1 MPRSGTVVSYGSFV
15 FSFLGNLCAILHSG
29 YTNLHSHQQCRRV
42 PFSPHPLQHLLFV
55 DFLNDGYS
63 DACEVVLYLIVILI
77 CIFLIISNDE
87 PLSMRLSAICRSSE
101 KCLFNSSAQI
111 TFFKMRD
118 SSFCETLRGSGT
130 LGPASHRQL
139 EQLPSLLTCA
149 LHRCAF
155 CHPPGRSLSNEWG
168 GAATSPSS
176 PPKNALYLYSVLL
189 WIFSYC
195 DTLCMYVF
203 LNN

>member
-1 MPRSGTVVSYGSFV
+1 MSSLHT
-15 FSFLGNLCAILHSG
+15 ILHSG
-29 YTNLHSHQQCRRV
+29 STNLHSHRQCRRV

-77 CIFLIISNDE
+77 CIFLIISNNE
-87 PLSMRLSAICRSSE
+87 PLSMRLSAICRSSSE

-130 LGPASHRQL
+130 LGPASHRQ
-139 EQLPSLLTCA
+139 QAAGAASLPSHL
-149 LHRCAF
+149 R
-155 CHPPGRSLSNEWG
+155 
-168 GAATSPSS
+168 PSQVRFLP
-176 PPKNALYLYSVLL
+176 PPKE
-189 WIFSYC
+189 IF
-195 DTLCMYVF
+195 VK
-203 LNN
+203 